1 MINLQTAIISVFKS
15 SSGQFRQNED
25 MNDVYMYIYYNHNL
39 QLYNMYLYIYIYIYN
54 ICITNVT
61 NIYTYVL
68 ITNVTNIHIC
78 TYT

>member
-1 MINLQTAIISVFKS
+1 MINLQRAIISVFKS

-25 MNDVYMYIYYNHNL
+25 MNEVYMYMYYNHNL
-39 QLYNMYLYIYIYIYN
+39 QLYNMYIYIYIY
-54 ICITNVT
+54 ITNVT

-78 TYT
+78 TYI

>member
-25 MNDVYMYIYYNHNL
+25 MNEVYMYMYYNHNL
-39 QLYNMYLYIYIYIYN
+39 QLYNMYIYIYIY
-54 ICITNVT
+54 ITNVT

-78 TYT
+78 TYI